1 MGILLLSANT
11 GEGHNATA
19 RAIMEVYES
28 RQIPCR
34 MEDTLSFLSPGFS
47 KFICDWHIR
56 LYRYG
61 PKLFDFGYR
70 FAEVTADPDEFNPIY
85 ELLSLGAKKLRDW
98 ILEQDFD
105 AIICSHAFAGVMVT
119 EIRRVWGLDIP
130 CYFVSTDYTCHPTV
144 EQCHLDGYFIPTA
157 DQVGEFET
165 AGIPKNLL
173 FPYGIPVRQAFYH
186 NLPKQEM
193 REKLGLEQDCVYAL
207 LMGGSM
213 GCGPIEKIAKNLV
226 AQLPENAKIIVFCG
240 NNPDLLAA
248 MDRIQSPQLVSM
260 GFTTNVDEYMDAAD
274 LIITKPGGLSSTEAA
289 NKGLPMVFFNTI
301 GACESRNF
309 NYFLSKNYALGSTME
324 LEVVDMALALIR
336 DNSAREAMRLALR
349 QNFHTNST
357 EEIIRHVA
365 AEIDS
370 RQQAALAGV

>member
-1 MGILLLSANT
+1 MRVLLLSANT

-28 RQIPCR
+28 RQIPCQ

-98 ILEQDFD
+98 IAEQGFD
-105 AIICSHAFAGVMVT
+105 AVICSHAFAGLMVT

-130 CYFVSTDYTCHPTV
+130 CYFVATDYTCHPTV
-144 EQCHLDGYFIPTA
+144 EQCQLDGYFIPTA
-157 DQVGEFET
+157 DQIGEFE
-165 AGIPKNLL
+165 AADIPVDRVH
-173 FPYGIPVRQAFYH
+173 PYGIPVRQVFYRKEA
-186 NLPKQEM
+186 KQEM

-226 AQLPENAKIIVFCG
+226 ASVPENARIIVFCG
-240 NNPDLLAA
+240 NNPELLAS
-248 MDRIQSPQLVSM
+248 MEKLQSPQLIAK

-289 NKGLPMVFFNTI
+289 NKALPMVFFNTI

-309 NYFLSKNYALGSTME
+309 NYFLSKGYALGSTLE
-324 LEVVDMALALIR
+324 LEVVDMALILMR
-336 DNSAREAMRLALR
+336 DKALR
-349 QNFHTNST
+349 ERISLTLSQNFRVNST
-357 EEIIRHVA
+357 EQIFRHVE
-365 AEIDS
+365 AEVER
-370 RQQAALAGV
+370 RQKAVLAGV